1 MSELKL
7 LKCGPELYI
16 GKESN
21 GQCADGYTGC
31 FLVRYQMT
39 PQGMQ
44 VGIMPPFAPFSDESI
59 SLSKDQVLA
68 AIDAPEDMKNAYIQ
82 STTGIQI
89 APANTPGLKLV

>member
-1 MSELKL
+1 MSDLKL

-16 GKESN
+16 GKEGPN
-21 GQCADGYTGC
+21 GMYVDC

-59 SLSKDQVLA
+59 SLSKDQVIA
-68 AIDAPEDMKNAYIQ
+68 AIDAPDDMKNAYIQ

-89 APANTPGLKLV
+89 APANVPGLKLV